1 MRPSGMACFWILEMI
16 KMLKLPSRYSHFA
29 FGVIQ
34 AGITSSIA
42 AAIASIPF
50 IDKGLFFRHWLESWG
65 ISWLAMLPVVLLA
78 APFIRRMVD
87 KMIAGS

>member
-1 MRPSGMACFWILEMI
+1 MMKI
-16 KMLKLPSRYSHFA
+16 PSRYSHFA

-50 IDKGLFFRHWLESWG
+50 IDKGLFFEQWLKTWS
-65 ISWLAMLPVVLLA
+65 ISWLAMLPVVMLA
-78 APFIRRMVD
+78 APFIRSMVD
-87 KMIAGS
+87 KMIVRS